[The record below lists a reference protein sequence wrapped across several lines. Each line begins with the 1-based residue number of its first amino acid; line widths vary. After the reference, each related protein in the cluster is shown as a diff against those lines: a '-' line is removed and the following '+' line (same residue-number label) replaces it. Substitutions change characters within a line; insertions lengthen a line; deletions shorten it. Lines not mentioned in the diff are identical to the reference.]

1 MLSISTKPHNLKH
14 TVLFQRSTLG
24 KDVDGK
30 PTYVWT
36 DIYKTR
42 CHVRSTVSNEFLQGA
57 GEDVKVDKTI
67 VIRYHHRY
75 RLAENDLAI
84 IKDVP
89 YNIKSVVDIQDEHEW
104 IEIKLAR
111 VRT

>member
-1 MLSISTKPHNLKH
+1 MLNISTKPHNLKH

-30 PTYVWT
+30 PTYIWT
-36 DIYKTR
+36 DIYQTR
-42 CHVRSTVSNEFLQGA
+42 CHVRSTVSNEFIQGN
-57 GEDVKVDKTI
+57 GEDVKIDKTI
-67 VIRYHHRY
+67 VIRLHHKHT
-75 RLAENDLAI
+75 LAENDIAI
-84 IKDVP
+84 IKGIR

-104 IEIKLAR
+104 LEIKLAK